1 MFWKTSSQLF
11 CSLAWC
17 WGSSEAGH
25 LLGST
30 SQSSVEAQRRR
41 TTCPAV
47 QHSQMGQ
54 DHAIRTAT
62 PSLRL
67 YLQLLQRPVTSRGVP
82 NSLQNQSTPKAPP
95 TTRIQVIQ
103 IPKSPLGSPSP
114 PSRLLTAPTPHLVSL
129 GGSPVP
135 PASCT
140 HRWPW
145 WPMCFPETA
154 VPHGLHCVQAPRFP
168 SLSPVP
174 GHSGVHVGRGA
185 D

>member
-54 DHAIRTAT
+54 DHDHQDCYTQPQTLSPTT
-62 PSLRL
+62 PETRNISGSPQFSPESEHPEGTT
-67 YLQLLQRPVTSRGVP
+67 YYQNPGYPDSQISPGVP
-82 NSLQNQSTPKAPP
+82 
-95 TTRIQVIQ
+95 
-103 IPKSPLGSPSP
+103 
-114 PSRLLTAPTPHLVSL
+114 
-129 GGSPVP
+129 
-135 PASCT
+135 
-140 HRWPW
+140 
-145 WPMCFPETA
+145 
-154 VPHGLHCVQAPRFP
+154 
-168 SLSPVP
+168 
-174 GHSGVHVGRGA
+174 
-185 D
+185 